1 MVGTDSGSTAV
12 TSREQI
18 LAAVRGAIADAS
30 PPAVPRDYNRE
41 LGLDRAQ
48 LIELFAERVDDYRA
62 DVRVIDRSQ
71 IGRVIGVVLADRGIR
86 SVVVPDDLDPGWLT
100 TVTCQVIRDSPSLT
114 AEDLDRVQAVITGS
128 AVGIALTGTIV
139 LDAGRIQG
147 RRAIS
152 LVPDT
157 HICVVEA
164 EDIVGTVP
172 EAIAR
177 LDAARP
183 LTWIS
188 GPSATSDI
196 ELDRVEGVHGP
207 RNLIVLITT
216 AG

>member
-1 MVGTDSGSTAV
+1 MVGTDSGGTAV
-12 TSREQI
+12 NSGRTSREQI

-71 IGRVIGVVLADRGIR
+71 LGRVIGVVLGDRGIR

-157 HICVVEA
+157 HISSPGLAPARVITA
-164 EDIVGTVP
+164 PGATVP
-172 EAIAR
+172 RMVRERHVGPGVAAVSPPSTVRAKAR
-177 LDAARP
+177 
-183 LTWIS
+183 
-188 GPSATSDI
+188 
-196 ELDRVEGVHGP
+196 
-207 RNLIVLITT
+207 
-216 AG
+216 